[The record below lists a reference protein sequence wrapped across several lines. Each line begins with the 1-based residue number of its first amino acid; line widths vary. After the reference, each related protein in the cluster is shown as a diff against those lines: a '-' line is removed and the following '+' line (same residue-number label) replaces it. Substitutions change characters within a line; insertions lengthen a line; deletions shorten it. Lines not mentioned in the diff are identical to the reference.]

1 MRFFNILIRKL
12 HFPPQWGNFDPRNI
26 VWTIMVQVPP
36 INLWTL
42 KCNLEFGDFDVILSY
57 DTPSSD
63 GEQMC
68 LMILKSYNEWH
79 IYGSDMLILA
89 IFYFWTK
96 SVTLTFEISTLF
108 LPMQHRQIM
117 VTHDFKLN
125 LILTMNDIIMAQTRS
140 FMAIFDIWTQSV
152 TLTFEI
158 LTFSWAVTGRVMIV
172 NIYCKLFEI
181 PPINNRLTLQ
191 TSLTRTFIL
200 TDWSTYTKPPTVTNM
215 SSSP

>member
-1 MRFFNILIRKL
+1 MN
-12 HFPPQWGNFDPRNI
+12 
-26 VWTIMVQVPP
+26 
-36 INLWTL
+36 
-42 KCNLEFGDFDVILSY
+42 
-57 DTPSSD
+57 DTFMARTSSF
-63 GEQMC
+63 
-68 LMILKSYNEWH
+68 I
-79 IYGSDMLILA
+79 A
-89 IFYFWTK
+89 IF
-96 SVTLTFEISTLF
+96 TFELKVWPWPSRFRHYSFPCNTVKLWW
-108 LPMQHRQIM
+108 
-117 VTHDFKLN
+117 THDFKLN